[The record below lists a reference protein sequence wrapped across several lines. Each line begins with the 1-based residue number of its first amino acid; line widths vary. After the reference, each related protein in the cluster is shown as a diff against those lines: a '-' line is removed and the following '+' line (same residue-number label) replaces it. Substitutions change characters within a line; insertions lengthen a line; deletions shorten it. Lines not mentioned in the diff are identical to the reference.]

1 MTHRGTVLRCVL
13 WGNGMTV
20 NDVENYI
27 RDVQRFST
35 KNTPEH
41 TREFLRRLGDPQE
54 KFPVVHVAGS
64 NGKGSVCAM
73 LSSALVTAGKKTGLF
88 ISPHLVTI
96 LERIEING
104 ENCPEYRFVEAFEEV
119 KAVIDGMVAEGLPHP
134 TFFEILFAMGMVVF
148 AKENVDIAVM
158 ETGLGG
164 RLDATNIVKKPLVTV
179 ITSISLEH
187 TEYLGDTLAKIA
199 GEKAGIIKEGV
210 PIVFDAKNKE
220 VSDVIFAKALEKKA
234 PNYPVYPGDIEI
246 LPRRN
251 GCVTFKFDLNN
262 HNEPIVLPFYG
273 EYQAENGA
281 LAMQA
286 AEILVEDGFLTVE
299 DIYEGFKK
307 TKWPGRM
314 QKLRDNIYIDGAHNP
329 DGIRVL
335 VDSIKALNLKDVTLF
350 FSMVKEKDYTHS
362 ISLLLSGVNFS
373 KIIITEIEGYR
384 KLDADDIA
392 KCFESLKDR
401 VIIEP
406 DFDKAYEMALSES
419 KGGTLICTG
428 SLYLV
433 GNVLTIEQK
442 RS

>member
-1 MTHRGTVLRCVL
+1 
-13 WGNGMTV
+13 MTV

-41 TREFLRRLGDPQE
+41 TKEFMRRLGDPQE
-54 KFPVVHVAGS
+54 KFPVIHVAGS

-73 LSSALVTAGKKTGLF
+73 LSSALVNAGKKTGLF

-104 ENCPEYRFVEAFEEV
+104 ENCSEANFVYAFEKV
-119 KAVIDGMVAEGLPHP
+119 KKVIDDMLAEGLPHP

-148 AKENVDIAVM
+148 EKEKVDIAVL

-164 RLDATNIVKKPLVTV
+164 RLDATNVVKKPLITV

-210 PIVFDAKNKE
+210 PVVFDAKHRE
-220 VSDVIFAKALEKKA
+220 VADVIFTKAMEKKA
-234 PNYPVYPGDIEI
+234 PNYPVYPGDIEV

-251 GCVTFKFDLNN
+251 GKVTFKFDLNQ
-262 HNEPIVLPFYG
+262 HSEPITLPFYG

-281 LAMQA
+281 IAMQA
-286 AEILVEDGFLTVE
+286 AELLAEDGIIAVE

-314 QKLRDNIYIDGAHNP
+314 QQLRDGIYIDGAHNP

-335 VDSIKALNLKDVTLF
+335 VDSIKALNCKDVTLF

-362 ISLLLSGVNFS
+362 ISLLLRGINFS
-373 KIIITEIEGYR
+373 KIIITEIDGYR
-384 KLDADDIA
+384 KLDAVDIA
-392 KCFESLKDR
+392 KCFEEVKDR
-401 VIIEP
+401 VTVEP
-406 DFDKAYEMALSES
+406 DFDKAYKMAKTAAE
-419 KGGTLICTG
+419 GGTLICTG

-433 GNVLTIEQK
+433 GNVLAIEE
-442 RS
+442 SGSI

>member
-1 MTHRGTVLRCVL
+1 
-13 WGNGMTV
+13 MTV

-41 TREFLRRLGDPQE
+41 TMEFLRRLGNPQE
-54 KFPVVHVAGS
+54 KFPVIHVAGS

-73 LSSALVTAGKKTGLF
+73 LSSALINAGKKTGLF

-104 ENCPEYRFVEAFEEV
+104 ENCPEERFVEAFEEV
-119 KAVIDGMVAEGLPHP
+119 KAVIDGMVSEGLPHP

-148 AKENVDIAVM
+148 AKENVDIAVL

-164 RLDATNIVKKPLVTV
+164 RLDATNIVKKPLITV

-210 PIVFDAKNKE
+210 PVVFDAKNNE

-234 PNYPVYPGDIEI
+234 PNYPVYPGDIEV

-262 HNEPIVLPFYG
+262 HNEPVVLPFYG

-281 LAMQA
+281 IAMQA
-286 AEILVEDGFLTVE
+286 AEILAEEGLLSRE

-314 QKLRDNIYIDGAHNP
+314 QKLRDNVYVDGAHNP

-335 VDSIKALNLKDVTLF
+335 VESVKALKCKDVTLF
-350 FSMVKEKDYTHS
+350 FSMVKEKDYAHS
-362 ISLLLSGVNFS
+362 ISLLLSGINFS
-373 KIIITEIEGYR
+373 KIIITEIDGYR

-392 KCFESLKDR
+392 ECFKEVKDR
-401 VIIEP
+401 VIIER
-406 DFDKAYEMALSES
+406 DFDKAYDMALES
-419 KGGTLICTG
+419 AKDGTLICTG

-433 GNVLTIEQK
+433 GNILALEEK
-442 RS
+442 RNIDD